1 MSKVNNCRDRA
12 PHTAPGVA
20 PIMPVAHVTSAER
33 EPLEMKARRAKQ
45 EQGQEQEQGLTGL
58 LSEFACWLRDN
69 QISLSFNIIALL
81 FFTHV
86 CVPNARSYTTR
97 LFWVSHYNP
106 QTGEYAIGNHD
117 FYFLAFCI
125 VLFTGL
131 RASVM
136 EYVLAPMAKR
146 WGVRKRKD
154 VTRFSE
160 QAWLLCYYSVFWTL
174 GMYLYCTSK
183 YFLNLREMFT
193 DWPSRELPEITKT
206 YILAQWAFWL
216 QQLIVINIE
225 ERRKDHWQML
235 SHHIVTIILLWTSYA
250 LHLTRVANL
259 ILVLMDVVDIFFPL
273 AKCLK
278 YLGFSTVR
286 DIMFGF
292 FMTSWFV
299 TRHVFYLRTMW
310 SIYTDMYEEI
320 SVGCYHGP
328 QDKLAG
334 PTPFPT
340 DSWSHIL
347 EPFRRPSGTICYSDN
362 IRLWFLGALGFL
374 QLITMY
380 WFVLI
385 VRVAIRVIKGQG
397 ADDIR
402 SDDEDESGEEGETE
416 IERNGREKTL
426 AEARAFEVKSA
437 IPTEKGIHN
446 AAASSSSGS
455 ISAGRN
461 LSGHINRNRK
471 ELLGRI
477 GCEKHVD

>member
-1 MSKVNNCRDRA
+1 MQRLNNCRDSA
-12 PHTAPGVA
+12 LQPPAAG
-20 PIMPVAHVTSAER
+20 PV
-33 EPLEMKARRAKQ
+33 EMGARNPKQ
-45 EQGQEQEQGLTGL
+45 RQDD
-58 LSEFACWLRDN
+58 FACWLRDN

-81 FFTHV
+81 FFTHI
-86 CVPNARSYTTR
+86 CVPDARSYTSR

-106 QTGEYAIGNHD
+106 QTGQYAIGSHD
-117 FYFLAFCI
+117 FYYLAFCI

-131 RASVM
+131 RAIAL
-136 EYVLAPMAKR
+136 EYVLAPLARR
-146 WGVRKRKD
+146 WGVQKRRD

-183 YFLNLREMFT
+183 YFLNLKEMFT
-193 DWPSRELPEITKT
+193 DWPLRELPELTKT

-225 ERRKDHWQML
+225 ERRKDHWQMF

-278 YLGFSTVR
+278 YLGFSTLR
-286 DIMFGF
+286 DIMFGV
-292 FMTSWFV
+292 FMASWFV
-299 TRHVFYLRTMW
+299 ARHVFYLRTMW
-310 SIYTDMYEEI
+310 SIYTDMYEEM

-328 QDKLAG
+328 QDRLVG
-334 PTPFPT
+334 PTPFPS
-340 DSWSHIL
+340 DSWSHTL
-347 EPFRRPSGTICYSDN
+347 EPFRSPSGTICYSNN

-385 VRVAIRVIKGQG
+385 VRVAIRVVKGQG

-402 SDDEDESGEEGETE
+402 SDDDESLDGDQEGEIE
-416 IERNGREKTL
+416 IETEKMTIDREKAP
-426 AEARAFEVKSA
+426 AELDTFGNTVPG
-437 IPTEKGIHN
+437 PTCIEKDTTIHN
-446 AAASSSSGS
+446 ATGSNASPVF
-455 ISAGRN
+455 AGRN

-477 GCEKHVD
+477 GCEKQVD